1 METCFPLVLPQAWL
15 PGQEQFVVVTPV
27 VKFGPCSSVTVGQG
41 IPEKTHV
48 SSFVLSATKAHYLGM
63 SSSASALRR
72 TDGVYQDLS
81 SPCYRITMSPDFQL
95 STP

>member
-15 PGQEQFVVVTPV
+15 PGEEQVVVVTRM

-48 SSFVLSATKAHYLGM
+48 SSFILSAAKAHYLGM
-63 SSSASALRR
+63 SRLSQTLQSIG
-72 TDGVYQDLS
+72 GVYQELNLS
-81 SPCYRITMSPDFQL
+81 LLQNHHIP
-95 STP
+95 